1 MKMKFANGYRSLIF
15 FGLALLAMASG
26 ALYAQDAAP
35 CPFADDSVIVY
46 HSPTTFG
53 ASGAIQE
60 VWNDSGVQDAAKTVF
75 DKIDSALKEAREK
88 ETSERKK
95 SAFDYVASIFTD
107 ATHDSSYARS
117 VFDCYF
123 RYVDGVVLGCEQVE
137 NIKSADDLAKSLS
150 LTYIINTDPSGIK
163 IDKILKKG
171 DEYEIVKST
180 DAELVG
186 KVFIKDGGEV
196 KGEVFFGGAKV
207 KDMNEFV
214 IVFSAS
220 QGIVEKKLERFQ
232 NSAAF
237 IANRLGDGKVC
248 S

>member
-1 MKMKFANGYRSLIF
+1 MKFANGYRSLIF

-95 SAFDYVASIFTD
+95 SCPFSPERIGLVPC
-107 ATHDSSYARS
+107 H
-117 VFDCYF
+117 
-123 RYVDGVVLGCEQVE
+123 LW
-137 NIKSADDLAKSLS
+137 
-150 LTYIINTDPSGIK
+150 NTDFRH
-163 IDKILKKG
+163 
-171 DEYEIVKST
+171 E
-180 DAELVG
+180 
-186 KVFIKDGGEV
+186 
-196 KGEVFFGGAKV
+196 
-207 KDMNEFV
+207 N
-214 IVFSAS
+214 
-220 QGIVEKKLERFQ
+220 
-232 NSAAF
+232 
-237 IANRLGDGKVC
+237 
-248 S
+248 